1 MVQVLRESDSYVSYA
16 CTSSPE
22 RSASTPLLA
31 GPTASTTAFERG
43 RPRMVA
49 VLYAIERPFMRKTF
63 EAIDRH
69 VDVESA
75 FVPVRTEAIGC
86 SDRLDEVEVDD
97 PGAVDDNVRAI
108 DPDVVV
114 YNHRFGIE
122 RFAFHEEYPLVHVRH
137 GASIGRGEIAVTTET
152 VLERVAAALAPGE
165 RWARAYREAAPPG
178 TRVAVVGIPEADA
191 LVGAPPPR
199 ERRVLYAPT
208 NYLVGRGAYANTASD
223 VVECF
228 AHTAYELLF
237 RPHPTDRREGPG
249 LAVTRECE
257 ARIAEL
263 PNVTFDTSTTP
274 AESMRRSDILVSDYS
289 GSIAEWLHTGRPLV
303 QLTAIDAADREVP
316 RIGVTTDAIDLSLV
330 EELYRNGEP
339 ESATRRRE
347 SWVEELGIPMDGR
360 AGERAAR
367 EVLRCRA

>member
-1 MVQVLRESDSYVSYA
+1 MVE
-16 CTSSPE
+16 
-22 RSASTPLLA
+22 
-31 GPTASTTAFERG
+31 
-43 RPRMVA
+43 

-75 FVPVRTEAIGC
+75 FIPVRADAIGC
-86 SDRLDEVEVDD
+86 SDRIDEVKVDD

-108 DPDVVV
+108 DPAVVV

-122 RFAFHEEYPLVHVRH
+122 RFTFYDEYPLVHVRH
-137 GASIGRGEIAVTTET
+137 GASIGRDEIAVTTDT
-152 VLERVAAALAPGE
+152 ILGIVAAALAPGE
-165 RWARAYREAAPPG
+165 RWAAAYRAAAPPNV
-178 TRVAVVGIPEADA
+178 TIAVVGIPEADA

-208 NYLVGRGAYANTASD
+208 NYLVGRGAYANTARS

-228 AHTAYELLF
+228 ADTEYELLF

-249 LAVTRECE
+249 LAVTRECRE
-257 ARIAEL
+257 RIAEL
-263 PNVTFDTSTTP
+263 PNVVFDTAVTP
-274 AESMRRSDILVSDYS
+274 TESMRRSDVLISDYS

-303 QLTAIDAADREVP
+303 QLMNIDAPNRDVP
-316 RIGVTTDAIDLSLV
+316 RIGVTSDAIDIALV
-330 EELYRNGEP
+330 DELYQNGEP
-339 ESATRRRE
+339 DSAKDRRA
-347 SWVEELGIPMDGR
+347 SWLERLGIPMDGR